1 MIHSTSLRATGSD
14 IVASIRVALSA
25 SPLRRLSMALL
36 TSATSGSEVCG
47 VGACAG
53 GTAGGLAKSVLAPC
67 GPDAALARAEAPEE
81 PGRAR
86 GRTTAA
92 TVGLPDAD
100 FFSLDLA
107 DAAFFAAG
115 FAALAA
121 TFAVPADGLLLAS

>member
-1 MIHSTSLRATGSD
+1 
-14 IVASIRVALSA
+14 
-25 SPLRRLSMALL
+25 MALL

-67 GPDAALARAEAPEE
+67 GPDAALARAEAEE
-81 PGRAR
+81 PGRVR
-86 GRTTAA
+86 GRGIVAA
-92 TVGLPDAD
+92 VVLPDGD
-100 FFSLDLA
+100 LFSLDFA

-121 TFAVPADGLLLAS
+121 SFAVAADGLLLPP

>member
-1 MIHSTSLRATGSD
+1 
-14 IVASIRVALSA
+14 ALSA

-36 TSATSGSEVCG
+36 TNANSGSEVCG

-53 GTAGGLAKSVLAPC
+53 STAGGLAKPVLAPC
-67 GPDAALARAEAPEE
+67 GPDAALPRAEAPEE

-86 GRTTAA
+86 GRGTAA

-107 DAAFFAAG
+107 DAAFCAAG

-121 TFAVPADGLLLAS
+121 TFAIAADGLLAPP

>member
-1 MIHSTSLRATGSD
+1 
-14 IVASIRVALSA
+14 
-25 SPLRRLSMALL
+25 MALL

-53 GTAGGLAKSVLAPC
+53 STAGGLAKPLAPC

-86 GRTTAA
+86 GRGTAA
-92 TVGLPDAD
+92 RAGLSDAD
-100 FFSLDLA
+100 SVSLDLA
-107 DAAFFAAG
+107 DAALSAPG

-121 TFAVPADGLLLAS
+121 TFAIAADGLLLPP